1 MITTMA
7 ALSGPMTI
15 SGRLILAQAKIIR
28 VEPTVETV
36 SLTWNLGS
44 RCNYDCMYCP
54 ADIHDMTSAHPDLD
68 KLKNTWNIF
77 YNKTKQ
83 LNLPYKISF
92 TGGEVTANKSFLPL
106 LEFLQVQKTQIYQI
120 IVSTNGS
127 ASVNYYKK
135 LSRLVSAIGF
145 SIHSEF
151 FNEKEFFEKVLII
164 NQLMVLP
171 EKSVHVNIMNEF
183 WNENKIELYKN
194 FLEAHQI
201 SYSINKI
208 DYSLQTRDFP
218 IMQGVYNF
226 AQI

>member
-1 MITTMA
+1 
-7 ALSGPMTI
+7 MTI
-15 SGRLILAQAKIIR
+15 SERSILAQAKIIR

-68 KLKNTWNIF
+68 KLKNAWNIF

-83 LNLPYKISF
+83 MNLPYKISF

-106 LEFLQVQKTQIYQI
+106 LEFLQVQKTQIHQI

-194 FLEAHQI
+194 FLEDHQI

-226 AQI
+226 DQI

>member
-1 MITTMA
+1 MA

-151 FNEKEFFEKVLII
+151 FNEKDFFEKVLII

>member
-1 MITTMA
+1 
-7 ALSGPMTI
+7 MTI

-151 FNEKEFFEKVLII
+151 FNEKDFFEKVLII

>member
-151 FNEKEFFEKVLII
+151 FNEKDFFEKVLII

>member
-1 MITTMA
+1 MA
-7 ALSGPMTI
+7 AMSGPTTI
-15 SGRLILAQAKIIR
+15 SGKPILGQAKIIR

-54 ADIHDMTSAHPDLD
+54 ADIHDMTSAHPDLN

-135 LSRLVSAIGF
+135 LSSLVSAIGF

>member
-1 MITTMA
+1 MA

>member
-1 MITTMA
+1 M
-7 ALSGPMTI
+7 
-15 SGRLILAQAKIIR
+15 KIIR
-28 VEPTVETV
+28 VEPTEKTV
-36 SLTWNLGS
+36 SLTWMIGA

-106 LEFLQVQKTQIYQI
+106 LEFLQAQKTQIHQI

-135 LSRLVSAIGF
+135 LSRLVSAISF

-183 WNENKIELYKN
+183 WNENKIELYKI
-194 FLEAHQI
+194 FLEDHQI

-226 AQI
+226 DQI